1 MTRKFAW
8 RAVGALVLILAAI
21 GSFNMA
27 AWVSDRNP
35 PIAYLGVRPLAS
47 VVEQGGTITVEFD
60 VFRYRICQT
69 DASRWLYDSAMNRHA
84 IPSWTTGLERLA
96 GREVYRRKITIPYA
110 ALPGPA
116 QYQVVLEFE
125 CNPLQRI
132 LSWPVRVTSPSVTFV
147 IRPASRPTLPLRE

>member
-8 RAVGALVLILAAI
+8 RVVGALVLILAAI

-35 PIAYLGVRPLAS
+35 PITYLGVRPLAP
-47 VVEQGGTITVEFD
+47 VVAQGGTITVEFD

-69 DASRWLYDSAMNRHA
+69 EVRRWLYDSAMNRHA

-96 GREVYRRKITIPYA
+96 GREVYRRKITIPDA

-116 QYQVVLEFE
+116 QYQVVLEYT

-132 LSWPVRVTSPSVTFV
+132 LSLPVTVHSPA
-147 IRPASRPTLPLRE
+147 IRFEIKRP